1 MSEIRNCAR
10 GDIPA
15 VAALFQKTFREPD
28 QAAPAALEAYLAEAY
43 LDHPWYDPEVAARV
57 HVNDG
62 GRVTGFIGVFP
73 GRFAY
78 RGKSVRAAI
87 AGTLMVEH
95 PEREPLAGAK
105 LLRSVIKGPQDISLS
120 ETTNLISQA
129 LWERLGGSVVPLLS
143 LDWFRVF
150 RPSRGGAVDARGEAS
165 AASVLA
171 PAGAARRCDRKRLDE
186 AKSRRHPNR
195 RSARGR
201 GIAFRCG
208 VCGRGPRTL
217 SMIRASARQ
226 WSTEDLAWL
235 LTHAAAKGALRP
247 AASRDRARPQ
257 GRARRLLHLPWQARR
272 HRPRVAGAR
281 PQRRRGGTSSIAFSA
296 MPIKSGLAALRG
308 RSTPQLIDA
317 LLTRNTIFLHRASMA
332 IHPASGELADAIARG
347 EALITGLAG
356 ESWTRLVGGA
366 FG

>member
-1 MSEIRNCAR
+1 VSEIRNCAR

-28 QAAPAALEAYLAEAY
+28 QAVPAALEAYLAEAY

-73 GRFAY
+73 GHFAY

-150 RPSRGGAVDARGEAS
+150 RPSRAALSILAERHP

-171 PAGAARRCDRKRLDE
+171 PAARLADAIGSPFTKRSLATSEPAKQLAVEGSPSDAAFAAAVLELSDF
-186 AKSRRHPNR
+186 
-195 RSARGR
+195 
-201 GIAFRCG
+201 AFR
-208 VCGRGPRTL
+208 P
-217 SMIRASARQ
+217 Q

-235 LTHAAAKGALRP
+235 LTHAAVKERYGPLHRAILRDRKGAL
-247 AASRDRARPQ
+247 
-257 GRARRLLHLPWQARR
+257 
-272 HRPRVAGAR
+272 AGCYIYHGK
-281 PQRRRGGTSSIAFSA
+281 RGGTGRVLQVLARKGDAGAVVDCLFRA
-296 MPIKSGLAALRG
+296 ADKSGLAALRG

-332 IHPASGELADAIARG
+332 IHPASGELAGAIARG